1 MPKAFDF
8 SSPPFD
14 RLRPME
20 VDRVNHVVDVVFF
33 RTGETIL
40 KADQLPD
47 HFYIVIKGVIEER
60 ADGEVV
66 AVHERGDGFDSE
78 ILVHQAIRHD
88 FVVREEAICYA
99 IPIEDF
105 IELTANNPAFA
116 TFFYKDITHKLEAL
130 GQRTTGPQPL
140 GAMTMRVSQALVH
153 KPVFVD
159 AGTTLHEAA
168 VHMDREAQRA
178 LLVHDG
184 DRIGIF
190 TEVDLTRSAVAQR
203 RPLDTPVRDL
213 VHHGLVCIDED
224 GFLFEA
230 ALLMA
235 RRRVRHL
242 VVRREDEIVGVLDA
256 ANVLSSLANQADPI
270 GALIDHAQT
279 PAELNEASERI
290 TFLIRQLHESGT
302 KIGFITELSTD
313 LHRRMTAKLFHQL
326 APEGLAE
333 HGCLVVMGSEGRGEY
348 LMKTDQDNGM
358 ILADGYVPPDWDAFR
373 HRFTDALIEAGFP
386 PCPGE
391 IMVRNPAWSKPL
403 DKWCTDVRAWVLTPD
418 EQALMNV
425 AIFYDADVV
434 TGDARLLDQA
444 KQYLFDLLAD
454 YSSFHARF
462 ARAIDMFDTPLGLFT
477 TFVTGKGAHKHELDL
492 KKGGIFPLM
501 HGVRALALE
510 KRLPETNTVQ
520 RIRRLQATGL
530 FDKARGQELTE
541 AFNFLL
547 GLRLSARLEKMRLH
561 QPLDNFIRPDKISK
575 LERDLLKDSLQIV
588 KSFKE
593 MIRHHFHLNRF

>member
-1 MPKAFDF
+1 
-8 SSPPFD
+8 
-14 RLRPME
+14 
-20 VDRVNHVVDVVFF
+20 
-33 RTGETIL
+33 
-40 KADQLPD
+40 
-47 HFYIVIKGVIEER
+47 
-60 ADGEVV
+60 
-66 AVHERGDGFDSE
+66 
-78 ILVHQAIRHD
+78 
-88 FVVREEAICYA
+88 
-99 IPIEDF
+99 
-105 IELTANNPAFA
+105 
-116 TFFYKDITHKLEAL
+116 
-130 GQRTTGPQPL
+130 
-140 GAMTMRVSQALVH
+140 
-153 KPVFVD
+153 
-159 AGTTLHEAA
+159 
-168 VHMDREAQRA
+168 
-178 LLVHDG
+178 
-184 DRIGIF
+184 
-190 TEVDLTRSAVAQR
+190 
-203 RPLDTPVRDL
+203 
-213 VHHGLVCIDED
+213 
-224 GFLFEA
+224 
-230 ALLMA
+230 
-235 RRRVRHL
+235 
-242 VVRREDEIVGVLDA
+242 
-256 ANVLSSLANQADPI
+256 
-270 GALIDHAQT
+270 
-279 PAELNEASERI
+279 
-290 TFLIRQLHESGT
+290 
-302 KIGFITELSTD
+302 
-313 LHRRMTAKLFHQL
+313 
-326 APEGLAE
+326 
-333 HGCLVVMGSEGRGEY
+333 
-348 LMKTDQDNGM
+348 
-358 ILADGYVPPDWDAFR
+358 
-373 HRFTDALIEAGFP
+373 
-386 PCPGE
+386 
-391 IMVRNPAWSKPL
+391 L
-403 DKWCTDVRAWVLTPD
+403 DKWCTDVRGWVLTPD